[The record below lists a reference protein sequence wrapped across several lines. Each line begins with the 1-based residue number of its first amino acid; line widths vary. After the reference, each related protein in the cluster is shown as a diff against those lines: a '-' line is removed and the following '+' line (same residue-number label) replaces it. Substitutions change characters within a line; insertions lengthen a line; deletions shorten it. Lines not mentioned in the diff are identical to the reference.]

1 MDILTGPYEHDFR
14 ALMMTNNIVLLTGL
28 TMVITFTHVKFCHQQ
43 QYSERTYLFCHQR
56 QYSERTYDNF
66 P

>member
-1 MDILTGPYEHDFR
+1 
-14 ALMMTNNIVLLTGL
+14 
-28 TMVITFTHVKFCHQQ
+28 MVITFTYVKFCHQQ

>member
-1 MDILTGPYEHDFR
+1 
-14 ALMMTNNIVLLTGL
+14 
-28 TMVITFTHVKFCHQQ
+28 MVITFTHVKFCHQQ

-66 P
+66 PITVISPRTADDDLTWKHDFK